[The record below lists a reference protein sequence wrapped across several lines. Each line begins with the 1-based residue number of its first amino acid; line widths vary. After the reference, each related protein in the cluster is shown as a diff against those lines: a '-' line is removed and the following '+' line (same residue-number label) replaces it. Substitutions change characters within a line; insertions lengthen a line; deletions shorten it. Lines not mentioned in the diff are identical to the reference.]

1 MPIYLYKCSNCG
13 ANIEKMQ
20 SVTADQLVVC
30 PECHHSTLKK
40 VMTAAGIIFKGSGW
54 YVTDSRK
61 SPATTTAAN
70 ADKSEGG
77 EKAGAE
83 KPATEKAVAEKP
95 AAEAKSESKSSE
107 PA

>member
-20 SVTADQLVVC
+20 SVTADQLVVS

-54 YVTDSRK
+54 YVTDSRHGPK
-61 SPATTTAAN
+61 EESPSASSSSSSTKSDSTSPAKP
-70 ADKSEGG
+70 DKP
-77 EKAGAE
+77 EKAA
-83 KPATEKAVAEKP
+83 
-95 AAEAKSESKSSE
+95 
-107 PA
+107 